1 MPLGECEKRS
11 GELDADRRARSLG
24 ALLLLAVLMCVMNG
38 CTPAAGPSEMLGG
51 RWVGTVE
58 FRGRTKPMR
67 IDFYG
72 SPGNWNALAGR
83 PDGPDSS
90 IPLMNVRYESPRLS
104 FELKDAA
111 ARLTFEGT
119 RTGDVIK
126 GTGRGVEGELNFE
139 LRRTGDAPAPPSP
152 LKEEPVQFS
161 NGETSL
167 KGTLLL
173 PPDAGPHPAI
183 VLIHGT
189 GRQTR
194 DEWRLFGMHFAR
206 NGIAALLYDKRDVGH
221 EPSGM
226 DLVDLKDLAGDT
238 LAAVGLLRTRADI
251 RGDRIGLWGISQ
263 GGWVAPMVAA
273 QSSDVAFIIAVS
285 GPGVSYAELSLFAVS
300 NRLRGR
306 GFSETEVS
314 EAQTALR
321 RLDDFVRRGDDRAGT
336 EAMLK
341 AMQRK
346 RWFPPSTLP
355 AALPTEKERQT
366 WLRWR
371 NLDLDP
377 GSYWERVRVPVLLL
391 YGEGDEKVPVRL
403 SIERITTALG
413 RAGNTRHTVK
423 VFPNADHELMVGS
436 NDAARG
442 ERSHEAAGP
451 PRDAPGYFEILTQW
465 TREQLGLPR

>member
-1 MPLGECEKRS
+1 MR
-11 GELDADRRARSLG
+11 
-24 ALLLLAVLMCVMNG
+24 ALLLVAVLMCLMNG
-38 CTPAAGPSEMLGG
+38 CTSPAVGPSEMLGG
-51 RWVGTVE
+51 RWVGTIA
-58 FRGRTKPMR
+58 FRGRTNPMQV
-67 IDFYG
+67 DFYG
-72 SPGNWNALAGR
+72 SSGNWSAFAGR
-83 PDGPDSS
+83 PDAPDSS
-90 IPLMNVRYESPRLS
+90 VPVRNVRYENSRLS
-104 FELKDAA
+104 FELSDGP

-126 GTGRGVEGELNFE
+126 CTGRDGEQELSLE
-139 LRRTGDAPAPPSP
+139 LRRTGDAPAPPF
-152 LKEEPVQFS
+152 KEEPVQFS

-173 PPDAGPHPAI
+173 PPGAGPHPAI

-194 DEWRLFGMHFAR
+194 DEWRFFGMLFAR

-221 EPSGM
+221 DPSGQKM
-226 DLVDLKDLAGDT
+226 DLVDLKDLAGDA
-238 LAAVGLLRTRADI
+238 LAAVRLLKTREDI

-285 GPGVSYAELSLFAVS
+285 APGVSYAEVSLFAIS
-300 NRLRGR
+300 NKLRGR

-314 EAQTALR
+314 EALTALR
-321 RLDDFVRRGDDRAGT
+321 RLDDFVRHGDDRAGT
-336 EAMLK
+336 EAMLE
-341 AMQRK
+341 AAHRK
-346 RWFPPSTLP
+346 RWFPPSTLT

-391 YGEGDEKVPVRL
+391 YGERDEIVPVSP
-403 SIERITTALG
+403 SIERITAALG

-423 VFPNADHELMVGS
+423 VFPDANHELMLAS
-436 NDAARG
+436 NDGAKG
-442 ERSHEAAGP
+442 ERSSEAEGQP
-451 PRDAPGYFEILTQW
+451 CVAPGYFEILTQW
-465 TREQLGLPR
+465 TQEQLGLPR